1 MKKMLVFVLSLVYVL
16 SLVGC
21 YNTPDVPAEIE
32 IDIDSVV
39 MTRWSDGIESHERVT
54 ITDKETIAELL
65 VMHNSLRTKD
75 TKQSWNSDKHMW
87 IHFRQDGKHIIEWF
101 VSPSGD
107 DWNNSA
113 LIMYSTTMD
122 DEGYQIIKNEFDYNR
137 LFEIFNGATE

>member
-1 MKKMLVFVLSLVYVL
+1 MKKLLVFVLSLVYVV

-32 IDIDSVV
+32 IDSVV
-39 MTRWSDGIESHERVT
+39 MLYRIGGVSEKKVT

-65 VMHNSLRTKD
+65 AMHNSVRTKD
-75 TKQSWNSDKHMW
+75 TKQSCNKDKHMW
-87 IHFRQDGKHIIEWF
+87 VFFRQDGKHIIEWF
-101 VSPSGD
+101 LFPSGD
-107 DWNNSA
+107 DWDNSA

>member
-1 MKKMLVFVLSLVYVL
+1 MKKLLVFVLSLVYVV

-32 IDIDSVV
+32 IDCVD
-39 MTRWSDGIESHERVT
+39 MLHMSDGVNSEEIVT
-54 ITDKETIAELL
+54 ITDKETISELL
-65 VMHNSLRTKD
+65 AMHNSVRTKD
-75 TKQSWNSDKHMW
+75 TKQSWNPDKHMW
-87 IHFRQDGKHIIEWF
+87 VMFCQDGKSIIEWF
-101 VSPSGD
+101 LSPSGD
-107 DWNNSA
+107 DWDNSA